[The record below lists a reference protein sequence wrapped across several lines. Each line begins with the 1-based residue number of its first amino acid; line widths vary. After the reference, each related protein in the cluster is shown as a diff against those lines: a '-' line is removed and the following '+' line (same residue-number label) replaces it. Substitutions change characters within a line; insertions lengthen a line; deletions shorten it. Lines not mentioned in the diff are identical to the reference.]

1 MNKFN
6 ALFRKEWLEAWRD
19 KKLVWLPAVM
29 LLMTILQPITLYFMP
44 AILENSNS
52 LPEGAIVELPIPSGG
67 EVLVSTLS
75 QLHTIG
81 TAIIVLACMNVIV
94 QERNTGALMQLFT
107 RPLSTATYI
116 FSKWTMLVLLHLSAF
131 SLSYGVAW
139 YYTNNLFT
147 DVSFDSVWKSFM
159 IYCLWIVLVITVTLF
174 VGTFLRRSGGVAGI
188 SILIL
193 ASIAI
198 LSTVLPDT
206 ATYLPSSILTL
217 ATDILEME
225 KTTLHTG
232 IIVTTSLAFIL
243 LLLIGMVKQF
253 NRSVKF

>member
-1 MNKFN
+1 MIKFN

-19 KKLVWLPAVM
+19 KKVIWLPAVI

-52 LPEGAIVELPIPSGG
+52 LPDGAVMKLPIPSGG
-67 EVLVSTLS
+67 EVLASTLS

-107 RPLSTATYI
+107 RPLSSAAYI
-116 FSKWTMLVLLHLSAF
+116 FSKWTMLVLLHLLAF
-131 SLSYGVAW
+131 SLSYGIAW

-147 DVSFDSVWKSFM
+147 DVPFTSVWKSYM

-174 VGTFLRRSGGVAGI
+174 MGTILRRSGGVAGI
-188 SILIL
+188 SILII
-193 ASIAI
+193 ASIAL
-198 LSTVLPDT
+198 LSTILPDT
-206 ATYLPSSILTL
+206 AAYLPSNILTL
-217 ATDILEME
+217 ATDIL
-225 KTTLHTG
+225 KTDNTNMHTG
-232 IIVTTSLAFIL
+232 IIVTTTLFFIVV
-243 LLLIGMVKQF
+243 LLIGMIKQF
-253 NRSVKF
+253 SRSVKF